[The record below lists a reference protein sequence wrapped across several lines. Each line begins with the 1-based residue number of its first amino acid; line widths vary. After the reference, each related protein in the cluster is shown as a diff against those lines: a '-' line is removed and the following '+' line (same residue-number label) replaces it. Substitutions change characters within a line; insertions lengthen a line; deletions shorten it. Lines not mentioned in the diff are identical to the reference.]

1 MQGQMLWPVYV
12 ILDCCQMYLDL
23 PVLHPVNI
31 SVGENSHDIDAENR
45 YTVQLHSVHP
55 SHIHGLHMHRIDD
68 HVSLH
73 GTDCMAEMVHLH
85 CLCTDMQHLT
95 WPDLDISQS
104 HHLHVHHFDSLYRF
118 HRQGFVGL

>member
-1 MQGQMLWPVYV
+1 MQGQMLCPVYV
-12 ILDCCQMYLDL
+12 IVDCGRMYLDL
-23 PVLHPVNI
+23 PVLHPV
-31 SVGENSHDIDAENR
+31 NR

-55 SHIHGLHMHRIDD
+55 SHIHGVHMHRIDD

-73 GTDCMAEMVHLH
+73 GRDCMAEMVHLH